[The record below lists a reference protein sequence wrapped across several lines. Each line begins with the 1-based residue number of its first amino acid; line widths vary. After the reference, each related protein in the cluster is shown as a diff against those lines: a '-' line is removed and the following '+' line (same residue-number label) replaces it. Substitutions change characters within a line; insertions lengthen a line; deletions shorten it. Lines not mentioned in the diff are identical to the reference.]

1 MAGDDVAQNTAEEHV
16 KTLRVAFGK
25 ALNSPEFIAEA
36 KQKNTEVDLITGEEL
51 ATLAKEVV
59 VQPPEIVD
67 QMRKLMG
74 E

>member
-1 MAGDDVAQNTAEEHV
+1 MRNFCQELLYVQAV
-16 KTLRVAFGK
+16 GK
-25 ALNSPEFIAEA
+25 REA
-36 KQKNTEVDLITGEEL
+36 RQKNIEVDLITGEEL

>member
-1 MAGDDVAQNTAEEHV
+1 LSRRTAERGV
-16 KTLRVAFGK
+16 GSWGAQ
-25 ALNSPEFIAEA
+25 A

-59 VQPPEIVD
+59 VQPPEIID
-67 QMRKLMG
+67 QMKKLMG